1 MTNLALK
8 LAAAASAAVAL
19 SACVTNPSKPDAD
32 NKAPIKTSGVKMN
45 ADCSVGT
52 VGSAKNS
59 TMGSDGAC
67 VEINIYGAK
76 QVANQAAPK
85 AAAEGLNRKNG
96 GPGTK
101 NGLAASPKAQPTLQI
116 VTDPSKNLIEFS
128 LVNCGAK
135 STGAFNSAVGFGK
148 DLLGKL
154 GSTTEAA
161 IGAVAG
167 RAGASVGGPLANV
180 GRKAGQDAA
189 TAATRSAKTTA
200 APVAT
205 NAGNIAN
212 DTTAKCDAEVSK
224 VAAGDLTTELKKLI
238 TNWKTANPN
247 LTPVVTFSSTLPAR
261 QEEIVK
267 NAVGLLAPI
276 VTVAPQ

>member
-8 LAAAASAAVAL
+8 LAAAASAVAL

-76 QVANQAAPK
+76 QVANQTAPK

-101 NGLAASPKAQPTLQI
+101 SGSTTPKTQTSLQI

-128 LVNCGAK
+128 LVNCGPK

-224 VAAGDLTTELKKLI
+224 VAAGDLTNELKKVI
-238 TNWKTANPN
+238 ANWKSANPT